1 MGRET
6 KFGLLVGLVFIV
18 LFGVILSGRAGSS
31 TTDHAVMPT
40 GESQAHATRA
50 QSLHGTVDPFVHD
63 APLDV
68 SGNPV
73 PVGPVEEPL
82 PAPSDLAADVPPAS
96 VTDTTVTLGYGPVIV
111 ETPGDRAAPRGAR
124 PDGGTPV
131 VRGPIPAPAVQP
143 PADPS
148 RPVYVVKQGDTL
160 SGIAHQFYGKDWPK
174 LWQQIVDANKS
185 TLKDPKRLLVGQKL
199 VIPNVPA
206 STPKTDAPKTDAPRD
221 GAPAP
226 AAPAAPP
233 SILDYNDTS
242 LAIDGRPAPRTVEE
256 VRRALREMT
265 VPADG
270 GRAAP
275 RTIPVVDR
283 TTDVGP
289 VVAQALPARTYAIQ
303 AGDTFNKIAA
313 KLYGDGNKYGKL
325 LAQKNPGVDPSHMKI
340 GQRIALLDTATAAAP
355 APAAAPA
362 ADTVVALR

>member
-6 KFGLLVGLVFIV
+6 KFGLLVGLVFII
-18 LFGVILSGRAGSS
+18 LFGVILSSHANSL

-50 QSLHGTVDPFVHD
+50 QSLHGTVDPFVQE

-68 SGNPV
+68 GGNPA

-82 PAPSDLAADVPPAS
+82 PAPSPLAADAPPVS
-96 VTDTTVTLGYGPVIV
+96 VTDTTVTLGYGPVVV
-111 ETPGDRAAPRGAR
+111 ETPGDRAAPRGVR

-131 VRGPIPAPAVQP
+131 VRGPTPAPAVQP
-143 PADPS
+143 PADAS

-160 SGIAHQFYGKDWPK
+160 SSIAHQFYGKDWPK
-174 LWQQIVDANKS
+174 LWQQIVDANKN

-199 VIPNVPA
+199 VIPNAPA
-206 STPKTDAPKTDAPRD
+206 SAPRTDAPKGDAPKTDAPKAGARRRRAGRPGGPRLQRHEPGCRRAPGAADGGGCPPGAARD
-221 GAPAP
+221 DRAGRRRPH
-226 AAPAAPP
+226 AAPA
-233 SILDYNDTS
+233 
-242 LAIDGRPAPRTVEE
+242 VHE
-256 VRRALREMT
+256 VT
-265 VPADG
+265 DVSVVPA
-270 GRAAP
+270 
-275 RTIPVVDR
+275 V
-283 TTDVGP
+283 
-289 VVAQALPARTYAIQ
+289 PARAYAIQ

-340 GQRIALLDTATAAAP
+340 GQRIVLLDGVATAAAP
-355 APAAAPA
+355 AAPAAPA